1 MVKADVRR
9 DYYADLGLSPSA
21 ESEDVKKQ
29 FRKLALKF
37 HPDRNPGREQEFIA
51 KFQAIQAAHE
61 ILSDPQQRLKYDTDR
76 LRAGYGKVY
85 GPGKTSA
92 PRRPPP
98 APARPTPPKP
108 QPTRTSYPS
117 WNAPG
122 ATPHQTSAGAQRYST
137 HARAGPQ
144 QWSKKQ
150 DESQTRADAYK
161 SFSGMRGSTG
171 PSWQSFDPQTGRS
184 SSGATPGGIPR
195 QQNAPFGKSAYESTR
210 TQQSATP
217 NSGKKKQGYA
227 PGNAAGDEPP
237 ARNTSAYTHN
247 RSERPHTMYFEPAP
261 SPTARKPKPPPAPEP
276 PTFAEEFERD
286 RRGYASTGGEK
297 TFFSSTNFGRQS
309 SSRMSSSGFR
319 SSNASRTN
327 PPSPEY
333 PSSDG
338 RHRSASP
345 KPRRPKGHS
354 FSSAHSTSSS
364 DLDDSDEIPEPRRRP
379 TQPGPKPKAVPKS
392 RLRPNQQFADFH
404 QSGNASPGTGEEPT
418 STRQSS
424 YQRSQPTTPKPPSR
438 GTRRPRMDS
447 PHPFVDLTA
456 DSDEN
461 KGHNSDSAAFRRGST
476 RAQQPSQ
483 HQSSSTR
490 YRLPSFYVFL
500 ARALSSTDSNSNFS
514 PEPTQD
520 GTNRSSTAFGH
531 RDPSKPNT
539 IHKKFS
545 AEDWRNLG
553 SFDFGPSSNGQSTRS
568 SKPQSPLN
576 PKSASAESI
585 PTAVP
590 SGAKQNGNVPE
601 DQPQQPAFT
610 PFPQAK
616 FDADIWAKQLN
627 NLDWKAP
634 EQDKARQSANTPPSR
649 SPRKQ
654 SRAGAKPWTVPQ
666 SASVASETEE
676 ANETVNGTQTPPP
689 PTLSGSVPEMEA
701 MDIDDEIPLP
711 PMPDEPATEESQEKN
726 SAQPDPPIQPTQTE
740 NNASPVEPGAPLF
753 DLDNILKTAP
763 FTTTNNSGIEN
774 LDDVH
779 ATLPFESRAKKQTT
793 TERDIRPRE
802 LNLPNPPKRPSVPK
816 RVQMG
821 PYREVLPEDKWKHY
835 LSQMAAYIHEWNRFN
850 RRMLLHFNTR
860 QEAMETGL
868 SPNWMSAVGDSSR
881 LKIDGADDGDAEIW
895 NPNSADADEY
905 LIPQSR
911 KGGFSAYLRGIEEDI
926 QVRKHWDVACEMH
939 RESIMEL
946 GRLREWIRNG
956 GQLVAFATV

>member
-61 ILSDPQQRLKYDTDR
+61 ILSDPQHRLKYDTDR

-85 GPGKTSA
+85 GPGKSSA

-98 APARPTPPKP
+98 AQARPTPPKP
-108 QPTRTSYPS
+108 QPTRPSYPS

-122 ATPHQTSAGAQRYST
+122 TTPHQPSAGAQRYSS
-137 HARAGPQ
+137 HARAGAGSQ
-144 QWSKKQ
+144 QWQKKQ

-171 PSWQSFDPQTGRS
+171 PTWQSFDPQTGRS
-184 SSGATPGGIPR
+184 GSGSTPGGIPR
-195 QQNAPFGKSAYESTR
+195 QQNTPFGKSAYESTR
-210 TQQSATP
+210 AQQSATP

-276 PTFAEEFERD
+276 PTFTEEFERN

-297 TFFSSTNFGRQS
+297 TFFSSSNLGRQS

-338 RHRSASP
+338 RHHSASP

-364 DLDDSDEIPEPRRRP
+364 DLDDSDEIPETRHRP

-404 QSGNASPGTGEEPT
+404 RTGDASPGTGEEPN

-424 YQRSQPTTPKPPSR
+424 YQRSQPTAPTPLSR

-456 DSDEN
+456 DRDEN

-476 RAQQPSQ
+476 RPEQPSQ
-483 HQSSSTR
+483 HQGSATR
-490 YRLPSFYVFL
+490 YRLPSFFDFL
-500 ARALSSTDSNSNFS
+500 GRALFSTDSNSNFS

-520 GTNRSSTAFGH
+520 TSSRSSTAFGH
-531 RDPSKPNT
+531 RDPSKLNT

-568 SKPQSPLN
+568 SKPPSPLN
-576 PKSASAESI
+576 PESASAESM
-585 PTAVP
+585 P
-590 SGAKQNGNVPE
+590 SAGASGVKQNGDVPPG
-601 DQPQQPAFT
+601 DQPQKQAFT

-616 FDADIWAKQLN
+616 FNADIWAKELN

-654 SRAGAKPWTVPQ
+654 SRAGAGAKAWTTPQ
-666 SASVASETEE
+666 PASVASEAEE
-676 ANETVNGTQTPPP
+676 ANETVNV
-689 PTLSGSVPEMEA
+689 SDMEA
-701 MDIDDEIPLP
+701 MDIDEEIPLP
-711 PMPDEPATEESQEKN
+711 SMPDQPAAEESQEKKP
-726 SAQPDPPIQPTQTE
+726 SQPDSPVQPAQTE
-740 NNASPVEPGAPLF
+740 NNASNVEPGAPLF

-763 FTTTNNSGIEN
+763 FTTTNNGGIEN

-793 TERDIRPRE
+793 TERDIRPRD
-802 LNLPNPPKRPSVPK
+802 LNLPNPPKRPKAPK
-816 RVQMG
+816 RIQMG
-821 PYREVLPEDKWKHY
+821 LYREVLPEDKWKHY
-835 LSQMAAYIHEWNRFN
+835 LSHMASYIHEWNSFN

-860 QEAMETGL
+860 QEAMQTGL
-868 SPNWMSAVGDSSR
+868 HPNWMSGVGDSSR
-881 LKIDGADDGDAEIW
+881 LKIDGDDEGENHD
-895 NPNSADADEY
+895 PNSSDADEY

-939 RESIMEL
+939 RECIMEL
-946 GRLREWIRNG
+946 GRLREWIRGG
-956 GQLVAFATV
+956 GQLVAFSTV